1 MSELIIKTRD
11 ALLEAGTYPKKGL
24 SQNFIINE
32 EILNKQIEYAQVSDN
47 DIVLEIGGGTGL
59 LTEKLASV
67 AKRVFCIEYDSN
79 LAKYLINKFKS
90 KNNVTIIEGDALKI
104 DFPEANKIVAN
115 LPYHISTP
123 LTFKILD
130 MNFDIAILMYQYEFA
145 RRMVAEPNSEDYS
158 RLTANLQ
165 YQANVD
171 ILQRVSRGFFYPM
184 PKVDSAIVK
193 ITLKKI
199 DLPVPVEEYRIVS
212 RILFN
217 TKNKIVSSVLYDYFK
232 RRIPKDDRIDF
243 RNLIAEKIEL
253 SNLRVRELSVDKLVC
268 ITKDL
273 SALLSEV
280 NLSELLFKDEKQ

>member
-11 ALLEAGTYPKKGL
+11 ALMEAGTQPKKSL

-32 EILNKQIEYAQVSDN
+32 EILNKQIEFAQIN
-47 DIVLEIGGGTGL
+47 NKDIVLEIGGGTGL
-59 LTEKLASV
+59 LTEKLATI
-67 AKRVFCIEYDSN
+67 AKLVYCIEYDTN
-79 LAKYLINKFKS
+79 LAKYLSNKFKL
-90 KNNVTIIEGDALKI
+90 KGNVKIIEGDALKI
-104 DFPEANKIVAN
+104 DFPKVNKIVAN

-145 RRMVAEPNSEDYS
+145 QRMIAEPNTDDYS

-165 YQANVD
+165 YLANVD

-184 PKVDSAIVK
+184 PQVDSAIVK

-199 DLPVPVEEYRIVS
+199 DLPVPINEYRIVS

-232 RRIPKDDRIDF
+232 RRIPKDDRFDF
-243 RNLIAEKIEL
+243 RTLILERIKL
-253 SNLRVRELSVDKLVC
+253 SGLRVRELSVDKLVN

-273 SALLSEV
+273 TKLLSEM
-280 NLSELLFKDEKQ
+280 NLYDLLFKDE